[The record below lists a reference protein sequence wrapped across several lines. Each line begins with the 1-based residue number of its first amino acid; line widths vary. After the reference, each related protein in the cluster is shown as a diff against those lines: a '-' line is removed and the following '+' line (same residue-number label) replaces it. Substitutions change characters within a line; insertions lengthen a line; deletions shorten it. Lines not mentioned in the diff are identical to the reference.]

1 MQSKTRIIAAIF
13 VAASFFGFGH
23 SIIPGAAQVACSN
36 SSVLEIPIG
45 TLAISGGH
53 ATAPSTMPLL
63 ALGDLCEFHTVR
75 LSLAWQA
82 SDANPGDKNLDVVLQ
97 AATYTGFSAEADP
110 LPPDVRLTGALS
122 EERVSYSGAFD
133 AQGELEVD
141 IPVQGAPGP
150 LYYEVNQF
158 IRLSKDSDTVA
169 ATAAKTRL
177 HLDVTRGLG
186 IPDVVS
192 RGVALQCVPEMS
204 AEDSGPTIMSASAN
218 YDIAVT
224 RLATSCGQDPDD
236 PNPPPPLQCPA
247 GSTGNG
253 FGGCVTVW
261 ATIGYEGVGVCSFPS
276 VHCFKGT
283 AGGRVEAIVGG
294 GSGTLTGLVLTDI
307 SGISLADTCY
317 FAITHTGCFLRDER
331 LATGLSATS
340 PASTTATVTGYFAIG
355 PPAERTTT
363 VSMP

>member
-45 TLAISGGH
+45 TLAISGGN

-110 LPPDVRLTGALS
+110 LPPDLRLTGALS

-141 IPVQGAPGP
+141 IPVQDATGP

-177 HLDVTRGLG
+177 HVDALGGLGATTIHTRG
-186 IPDVVS
+186 
-192 RGVALQCVPEMS
+192 AAMQCVPDLS
-204 AEDSGPTIMSASAN
+204 VADSGPTIMPVSSS
-218 YDIAVT
+218 YSLTVT
-224 RLATSCGQDPDD
+224 RLSTSCGQAPDD
-236 PNPPPPLQCPA
+236 PNPPPPLQCPS

-253 FGGCVTVW
+253 FGGCVSAW
-261 ATIGYEGVGVCSFPS
+261 ATIGYEGTGVCSFS
-276 VHCFKGT
+276 WVHCYKGT
-283 AGGRVEAIVGG
+283 AGGHVTALIGG
-294 GSGTLTGLVLTDI
+294 YMGTLSGLVLTDW
-307 SGISLADTCY
+307 SGAGLSDGCHFGILQ
-317 FAITHTGCFLRDER
+317 TGCFLRDER
-331 LATGLSATS
+331 LATGSSASVDASTSAT
-340 PASTTATVTGYFAIG
+340 VIGYFAIG
-355 PPAERTTT
+355 PPASQPAFA
-363 VSMP
+363 SMP